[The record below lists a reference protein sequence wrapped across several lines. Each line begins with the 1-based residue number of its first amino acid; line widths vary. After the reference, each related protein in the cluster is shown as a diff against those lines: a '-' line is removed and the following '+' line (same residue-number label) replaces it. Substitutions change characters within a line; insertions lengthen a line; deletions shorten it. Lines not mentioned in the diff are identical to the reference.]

1 MRDPGTVIRVPR
13 RRFFSLLWQR
23 LLEPGH
29 GYVLIAEHEGRPAAA
44 AVFLTA
50 GETVVYK
57 YGASDERLWDV
68 RANHVLFHEAIRRSC
83 DEGLRSFDF
92 GRTDFADRG
101 LREFKLGWGA
111 TTEPQPMYVR
121 AVRGATP
128 RFDVAAP
135 GIRFLTGLWRS
146 LPRNLADALG
156 PAVCRRWLA

>member
-1 MRDPGTVIRVPR
+1 MTVASTNKMPR
-13 RRFFSLLWQR
+13 EKSTATTI
-23 LLEPGH
+23 
-29 GYVLIAEHEGRPAAA
+29 LIASYGTCSPRATKIGLSHSCPACRAAA
-44 AVFLTA
+44 AMRW
-50 GETVVYK
+50 Y
-57 YGASDERLWDV
+57 
-68 RANHVLFHEAIRRSC
+68 RSSPTQA
-83 DEGLRSFDF
+83 DTDF
-92 GRTDFADRG
+92 GRS
-101 LREFKLGWGA
+101 LRDSTALSFKLGWGA